1 LPVHGATV
9 SGWLSRR
16 GLVLSRAGIGV
27 LGWVIA
33 PDLVDEAV
41 GDGLAWEMRLRLL
54 PSRLGVYFV
63 LGLCLFSHL
72 PYGQVLREM
81 TSGLETALAASGWR
95 VPASTA
101 LTGVRRRVGEKP
113 LESLFRRLCPAPG
126 PGRSPWSHI
135 CGLLAV
141 AWDGTTVDA
150 EDSQA
155 CTAAFGKPG
164 AGGRRPPG
172 QQPGP
177 GTAAAYPQLRLV
189 ALVACGTRALLDAAF
204 GPARGKGT
212 GERAL
217 AGQLLGSLRPGMLL
231 LADRNFYSYQLWN
244 AAAATGAQLLW
255 RVKAG
260 TCLPVVRELPDGS
273 WLAHINDPRAVQARV
288 HKNGKRRRRGSAR
301 PADTTP
307 LPGITVRVI
316 EFILTVTT
324 DDGGSRT
331 ERYRLITTLTSWQ
344 ACPAADL
351 AAGYARRWAIE
362 TGYREFKTYLRGP
375 GRRLRS
381 QTPDLARQELWAYL
395 IIYQAIRVII
405 ARAAAG
411 AGLDPD
417 RISFTAT
424 LHAARRTIPAARAS
438 MTTAL
443 ARTEAEILTSSV
455 PQREGRIYPRAVS
468 KPVSPYLS
476 RRARPG
482 PISQHAQYTITT
494 TTPAKPASTHTHQ
507 DKHPGP
513 QHNPPPLNSWHW
525 VTTGPMEHWAGRGI
539 RSAAT

>member
-1 LPVHGATV
+1 LPVHGATA

-16 GLVLSRAGIGV
+16 GQVLSRAGIGV
-27 LGWVIA
+27 LTWVIA
-33 PDLVDEAV
+33 PELVDEAV
-41 GDGLAWEMRLRLL
+41 GDGLAWEVRLRLL

-81 TSGLETALAASGWR
+81 TSGLEPSLAAAGWQ

-113 LESLFRRLCPAPG
+113 LESLFRRLCPALA
-126 PGRSPWSHI
+126 PGRSPWSHV

-150 EDSQA
+150 EDTRA
-155 CTAAFGKPG
+155 NTAAFGKPG
-164 AGGRRPPG
+164 AGPKRPAAEQPG
-172 QQPGP
+172 QDTG
-177 GTAAAYPQLRLV
+177 AAAYPQLRLV

-212 GERAL
+212 GEREL
-217 AGQLLGSLRPGMLL
+217 ARQLLGSLRQGMLL
-231 LADRNFYSYQLWN
+231 IADRNFYSHRLWD

-260 TCLPVVRELPDGS
+260 IHLPVMRELPDGS
-273 WLAHINDPRAVQARV
+273 YLAHVNDPRAVAARA
-288 HKNGKRRRRGSAR
+288 HKHGQRRRRGSTL
-301 PADTTP
+301 PPDTTP

-316 EFILTVTT
+316 EFVLTVTT
-324 DDGGSRT
+324 DDGGTRT
-331 ERYRLITTLTSWQ
+331 ERYRLITTLTDWR

-351 AAGYARRWAIE
+351 AAGYARRWATE

-375 GRRLRS
+375 GRRLRGR
-381 QTPDLARQELWAYL
+381 TPDLARQELWAYL
-395 IIYQAIRVII
+395 IIYQAIRTII

-411 AGLDPD
+411 PGLDPD

-424 LHAARRTIPAARAS
+424 LHAARRTIGTARAS
-438 MTTAL
+438 MPAAL
-443 ARTEAEILTSSV
+443 AGTEAEILTSLV
-455 PQREGRIYPRAVS
+455 PRRDGRVCPRAVN

-476 RRARPG
+476 KRNRTG
-482 PISQHAQYTITT
+482 PLSQHARYTVTFAIPSTPARTT
-494 TTPAKPASTHTHQ
+494 TDQAKHAIE
-507 DKHPGP
+507 HPG
-513 QHNPPPLNSWHW
+513 NPP
-525 VTTGPMEHWAGRGI
+525 
-539 RSAAT
+539 

>member
-1 LPVHGATV
+1 MP
-9 SGWLSRR
+9 SGWLSCR
-16 GLVLSRAGIGV
+16 GQVLSRAGIGV
-27 LGWVIA
+27 LTWVVA

-63 LGLCLFSHL
+63 LGLCLFSYL

-81 TSGLETALAASGWR
+81 TSGLETALAAAGWQ

-101 LTGVRRRVGEKP
+101 LTGVRRRVGERP
-113 LESLFRRLCPAPG
+113 LESLFRRLCPAPA
-126 PGRSPWSHI
+126 PGRSPWSHV

-150 EDSQA
+150 QDSPA
-155 CTAAFGKPG
+155 NSAAFGKPG
-164 AGGRRPPG
+164 AGSRRPAGKQPG
-172 QQPGP
+172 QD
-177 GTAAAYPQLRLV
+177 TAAACPQLRLV

-217 AGQLLGSLRPGMLL
+217 AGQLLGSLRRGMLL

-255 RVKAG
+255 RVK
-260 TCLPVVRELPDGS
+260 TSICLPVMAELPDGS
-273 WLAHINDPRAVQARV
+273 YLAHINDPRAVTARV
-288 HKNGKRRRRGSAR
+288 HKNGTRRRRGSTL
-301 PADTTP
+301 PPDTTP

-324 DDGGSRT
+324 DDGGTRT
-331 ERYRLITTLTSWQ
+331 ERYRLITTLTDWR
-344 ACPAADL
+344 ACPAAGL
-351 AAGYARRWAIE
+351 AAGYAWRWAIE

-375 GRRLRS
+375 GRRLRG

-395 IIYQAIRVII
+395 IIYQAIRAII

-411 AGLDPD
+411 PGLDPD

-424 LHAARRTIPAARAS
+424 LHAARRTMGTARAS
-438 MTTAL
+438 MNTAL
-443 ARTEAEILTSSV
+443 AGTEAEILTSLV
-455 PQREGRIYPRAVS
+455 PRRDGRVCPRAVN

-476 RRARPG
+476 KRNHPD
-482 PISQHAQYTITT
+482 PLPHHSVYTVTC
-494 TTPAKPASTHTHQ
+494 TTPATPAYTSTDQAKHSIQ
-507 DKHPGP
+507 HPG
-513 QHNPPPLNSWHW
+513 NPP
-525 VTTGPMEHWAGRGI
+525 
-539 RSAAT
+539 